1 MNSILILIYLDLN
14 SYMLLGAAK
23 VDGTDLEL

>member
-1 MNSILILIYLDLN
+1 MNSILILIHLDLN
-14 SYMLLGAAK
+14 SHMLLGAAK